1 MCVYIWSRGSTLFS
15 FNCHT
20 HFCFRYVLRKI
31 SSLETDY
38 WFPNVTAPRSATKY
52 LEKYFGSI
60 PKSLVDGV
68 EEGYSLDFE
77 LFGFDKGLSSKLNK
91 TS

>member
-1 MCVYIWSRGSTLFS
+1 MSNTNS
-15 FNCHT
+15 F
-20 HFCFRYVLRKI
+20 FFRYTLRKI

-60 PKSLVDGV
+60 PKSLIDRV
-68 EEGYSLDFE
+68 EERYSLDFE